1 MTGARGPSLSHNYKR
16 QRADERVGA
25 SRNHVR
31 RLRCLPARLCRFD
44 RYGDWRIAGRD
55 GHVFAEGYL
64 IVVMTGEPLIGYRL
78 P

>member
-1 MTGARGPSLSHNYKR
+1 
-16 QRADERVGA
+16 
-25 SRNHVR
+25 
-31 RLRCLPARLCRFD
+31 LCRFD